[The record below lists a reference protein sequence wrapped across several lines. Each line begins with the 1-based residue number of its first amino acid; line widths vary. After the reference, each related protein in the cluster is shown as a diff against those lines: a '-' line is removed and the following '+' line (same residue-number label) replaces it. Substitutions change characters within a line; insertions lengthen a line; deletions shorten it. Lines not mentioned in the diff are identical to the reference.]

1 VQRADELIQR
11 RVLGLAGAKL
21 IAQGAERHAREN
33 GWNVVIVVVD
43 EAARLT
49 LFHRMDGVSNA
60 SIDVALGKARHA
72 ANYRRA
78 TKQQQDAV
86 AGGENLIPIVIPYA
100 MPIEGGLPVIV
111 GGECVGAVGVSGV
124 TAVQD
129 GEIARAGI
137 DALQAALG

>member
-1 VQRADELIQR
+1 MADELIQR
-11 RVLGLAGAKL
+11 RSLGLAGAKL
-21 IAQGAERHAREN
+21 VAQGAEKHARAN

-49 LFHRMDGVSNA
+49 LFHRMDGVGNA

-72 ANYRRA
+72 AHYRRA
-78 TKQQQDAV
+78 TKQQQEAI
-86 AGGENLIPIVIPYA
+86 AGGENLIPIVIPHA

-124 TAVQD
+124 TAAQD
-129 GEIARAGI
+129 GEIAKAGI
-137 DALQAALG
+137 DALMASIG